1 MRDALLRI
9 RDLRRDTGYAFAKA
23 YQELVHSPFSE
34 LDLKDR
40 WLRHLQTHLHFHDHG
55 WYSPPPDG
63 IICSFGK
70 VSDNYA
76 ALRTPSFRTPSSWP
90 AQTEHDVEDI
100 SLVYAS
106 PIDRAS
112 NLIGDW
118 GLSIYSGSKSDI
130 KEHFENTLRATLYVA
145 QSARSGMSFKE
156 LYTIALETGMR
167 HGLSSTNVQSI
178 SDKVGTNIGHTI
190 PLSYADTP
198 NHEKIEN
205 AKSNDER
212 RDAIS
217 AARIFINDKETKVI
231 EDNMAFVIEPRYST
245 DKYPDILFHMTL
257 IFINGEKE
265 ICHEYRPALE
275 VAGMQHLML
284 YLP

>member
-63 IICSFGK
+63 IICSFGN

-76 ALRTPSFRTPSSWP
+76 ALRTPSFRTPSS
-90 AQTEHDVEDI
+90 
-100 SLVYAS
+100 
-106 PIDRAS
+106 IDRAS

-217 AARIFINDKETKVI
+217 ASRIFINNEETKII

-245 DKYPDILFHMTL
+245 DKYPNILFHMTL
-257 IFINGEKE
+257 IFINGEKG

-275 VAGMQHLML
+275 VAGMQHLMP